1 MKKLNDFGAI
11 ERLTRAEMRNVKG
24 GLVQPGGPGGPVDG
38 GGGDGGRCSTASCT
52 LNDNEYIYSGTCGSF
67 SSIPGSCACVTVAG
81 PYSPKG
87 GTSHCV
93 I

>member
-1 MKKLNDFGAI
+1 MKKLNEFVAI
-11 ERLTRAEMRNVKG
+11 ALTRAEMKNVRG

-38 GGGDGGRCSTASCT
+38 GGGDRPCSTASCT
-52 LNDNEYIYSGTCGSF
+52 LNDNEYIYTGTCGSF